1 MDLYLQ
7 ENAGFKSREPF
18 IQLLIMKHSILLSL
32 LAFALCSTPA
42 LAANEYAE
50 PAAEVE
56 ETAAAGMTT
65 AEVSLVVRG
74 NTVQV
79 MHAQGALLEVF
90 DITGKCVVS
99 MRIDSQDKT
108 VHLALGKGYYIVRV
122 GKVTRKVSLS

>member
-1 MDLYLQ
+1 
-7 ENAGFKSREPF
+7 
-18 IQLLIMKHSILLSL
+18 MKHSILLSL

-90 DITGKCVVS
+90 DITGKCVVY
-99 MRIDSQDKT
+99 MHIDGHDKPRHMT
-108 VHLALGKGYYIVRV
+108 KSKGCYIVRV